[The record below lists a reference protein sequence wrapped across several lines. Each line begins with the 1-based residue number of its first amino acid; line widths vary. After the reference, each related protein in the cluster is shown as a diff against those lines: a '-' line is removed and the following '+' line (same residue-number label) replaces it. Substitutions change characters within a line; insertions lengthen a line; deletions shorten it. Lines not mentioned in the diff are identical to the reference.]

1 MRTAVASAEAFRPK
15 DWRMADSAVSFE
27 LERRRLVNRGRWL
40 SVVTLLYN
48 SLEGV
53 VAVGAGLAAGSVA
66 LVGFGVD
73 SAIEVSASVVALWRL
88 AADADAAQRDH
99 AERVSYRLIGIL
111 FLALALYVA
120 TEATLSLVRREAQSA
135 SRLGI
140 GLAALSLVVMPCLA
154 RAKRRVGTELGS
166 RALTAES
173 TQTSLCMYLSAILLG
188 GLLLN
193 ATLGW
198 WWADP
203 VAALVM
209 APLIAYE
216 GVEGLRGEPPC

>member
-1 MRTAVASAEAFRPK
+1 MK
-15 DWRMADSAVSFE
+15 N
-27 LERRRLVNRGRWL
+27 ERRRLVRRGRWL

-48 SLEGV
+48 SLEGLIAV
-53 VAVGAGLAAGSVA
+53 VAGLAAGSVA

-73 SAIEVSASVVALWRL
+73 SAIEVSASAVALWRL
-88 AADADAAQRDH
+88 AADRDATKREH
-99 AERVSYRLIGIL
+99 AERVSYRLIGAL

-120 TEATLSLVRREAQSA
+120 VDATLSLVRRDAPSE

-140 GLAALSLVVMPCLA
+140 GLAAVSLVVMPWLA
-154 RAKRRVGTELGS
+154 RAKRRVGAELGS
-166 RALTAES
+166 RALTAEA

-203 VAALVM
+203 VAALAMV
-209 APLIAYE
+209 PIIAYE
-216 GVEGLRGEPPC
+216 GVEGLRGEPPCADGCHA

>member
-1 MRTAVASAEAFRPK
+1 MK
-15 DWRMADSAVSFE
+15 N
-27 LERRRLVNRGRWL
+27 ERRRLVNRGRRL
-40 SVVTLLYN
+40 SIVTLLYN

-53 VAVGAGLAAGSVA
+53 IAVVAGLAAGSVA

-73 SAIEVSASVVALWRL
+73 SAIEVSASIVALWRL
-88 AADADAAQRDH
+88 AADRDATRRDH
-99 AERVSYRLIGIL
+99 AERVSYRLIGVL

-120 TEATLSLVRREAQSA
+120 ADATLSLVRREEPSA

-140 GLAALSLVVMPCLA
+140 GLAALSLVVMPWLA
-154 RAKRRVGTELGS
+154 QAKRRIGMELGS

-209 APLIAYE
+209 APIIAYE
-216 GVEGLRGEPPC
+216 GVEGLRGEPPCADGCHS

>member
-1 MRTAVASAEAFRPK
+1 MKNR
-15 DWRMADSAVSFE
+15 
-27 LERRRLVNRGRWL
+27 RRRLVRRGRWL

-48 SLEGV
+48 SLEGLIAV
-53 VAVGAGLAAGSVA
+53 VAGLAAGSVA

-73 SAIEVSASVVALWRL
+73 SAIEVSASAVALWRL
-88 AADADAAQRDH
+88 AADRDATKRER
-99 AERVSYRLIGIL
+99 AERVSYRLIGAL

-120 TEATLSLVRREAQSA
+120 VDATLSLVRRDAPSE

-140 GLAALSLVVMPCLA
+140 GLAAVSLVVMPWLA
-154 RAKRRVGTELGS
+154 RAKRRVGAELGS
-166 RALTAES
+166 RALTAEA

-203 VAALVM
+203 VAALAMV
-209 APLIAYE
+209 PIIAYE
-216 GVEGLRGEPPC
+216 GVEGLRGEPPCADGCHA

>member
-1 MRTAVASAEAFRPK
+1 MTN
-15 DWRMADSAVSFE
+15 
-27 LERRRLVNRGRWL
+27 ERRRLVNRGRWL

-53 VAVGAGLAAGSVA
+53 IAVAAGLAAGSVA

-88 AADADAAQRDH
+88 AADADATQRDR
-99 AERVSYRLIGIL
+99 AERVSYRLIGVL
-111 FLALALYVA
+111 FLALAFYVA
-120 TEATLSLVRREAQSA
+120 TDATLSLVRRDAPSA

-173 TQTSLCMYLSAILLG
+173 AQTSLCMYLSAIVLG

-193 ATLGW
+193 AILGW

-209 APLIAYE
+209 APIIAYE
-216 GVEGLRGEPPC
+216 GVEGLRGEPPCADGCHS